1 MAKADVMEVIL
12 LLQSTIPNS
21 KLSEENVR
29 AYVSF
34 LSDINPVTLKQAVI
48 NLVKINKIKFYPSV
62 GEILSACEGISNYV
76 NAYEEIPIAQD
87 AWEKVRRC
95 VSTYSFE
102 HGLNH
107 LDGITLQ
114 AAKTIWSSFDPRMGD
129 DYNEAS
135 CRSQFIS
142 CYEQLAE
149 REQRNNRVANAIK
162 ENHVLLQ
169 ARKKA
174 ERERA
179 LIGAGQKQIEMTAT
193 GNLVEVAKEPVD
205 VTEIINKSKMSD
217 KGKELLK
224 QAIGG

>member
-34 LSDINPVTLKQAVI
+34 LSDVNPVTLKQAVI

-62 GEILSACEGISNYV
+62 GEILSACEEISNYV

-135 CRSQFIS
+135 CRSQFIR

-149 REQRNNRVANAIK
+149 REQRNNKVANAIK

-179 LIGAGQKQIEMTAT
+179 LIGAGQKQIEMTST

-205 VTEIINKSKMSD
+205 VTEIISKSKISD

>member
-34 LSDINPVTLKQAVI
+34 LSDINPVTLKQAVV
-48 NLVKINKIKFYPSV
+48 NLVRINKIKFYPSV
-62 GEILSACEGISNYV
+62 GEILSACEEISNYV

-114 AAKTIWSSFDPRMGD
+114 AAKTIWSSFNPRMGD

-135 CRSQFIS
+135 CRSQFIR

-149 REQRNNRVANAIK
+149 REKHRQRMANSIK
-162 ENHVLLQ
+162 DNHLLLK
-169 ARKKA
+169 AREKA
-174 ERERA
+174 EKERE
-179 LIGAGQKQIEMTAT
+179 LLNAGQKKIEMTAT
-193 GNLVEVAKEPVD
+193 GNLVEVVKEPVD
-205 VTEIINKSKMSD
+205 VTEIINKSKISD

>member
-62 GEILSACEGISNYV
+62 GEILSACEEISNYV

-114 AAKTIWSSFDPRMGD
+114 AAKTIWSSFNPRMGD

-135 CRSQFIS
+135 CRSQFIR

-149 REQRNNRVANAIK
+149 REQRNNKVANAIK

>member
-34 LSDINPVTLKQAVI
+34 LSDVNPVTLKQAVV
-48 NLVKINKIKFYPSV
+48 NLVRINKIKFYPSV
-62 GEILSACEGISNYV
+62 GEILSACEEISNYV

-114 AAKTIWSSFDPRMGD
+114 AAKTIWSSFNPRMGD

-135 CRSQFIS
+135 CRSQFIR

-149 REQRNNRVANAIK
+149 REQRNNKVANEIK

-174 ERERA
+174 EKERA
-179 LIGAGQKQIEMTAT
+179 LLNAGQKKIEMTAT

-205 VTEIINKSKMSD
+205 VTEIINKSKISD

>member
-21 KLSEENVR
+21 KLSEENIR

-62 GEILSACEGISNYV
+62 GEILSACEEISNYV
-76 NAYEEIPIAQD
+76 NAYEEIPTAQE
-87 AWEKVRRC
+87 AWEKVIK
-95 VSTYSFE
+95 VVGTYGNENGKE
-102 HGLNH
+102 HLE
-107 LDGITLQ
+107 GITLT
-114 AAKTIWSSFDPRMGD
+114 AARTIWSSFDPRMGHE
-129 DYNEAS
+129 YNEAS
-135 CRSQFIS
+135 CRSQFIR
-142 CYEQLAE
+142 CYEQLVE
-149 REQRNNRVANAIK
+149 REQHRQRMANSIK
-162 ENHVLLQ
+162 DNHLLLK
-169 ARKKA
+169 AREKA

-179 LIGAGQKQIEMTAT
+179 LLNAGQKQIEMTST

-205 VTEIINKSKMSD
+205 VTEIINKSKISD

>member
-1 MAKADVMEVIL
+1 M
-12 LLQSTIPNS
+12 
-21 KLSEENVR
+21 SEENVR

-62 GEILSACEGISNYV
+62 GEILSACEEISNYV

-114 AAKTIWSSFDPRMGD
+114 AAKTIWSSFNPRMGD

-135 CRSQFIS
+135 CRSQFIR

-149 REQRNNRVANAIK
+149 REQRNNKVANAIK

-174 ERERA
+174 EKERA
-179 LIGAGQKQIEMTAT
+179 LLNAGQKQIEMTAT

-205 VTEIINKSKMSD
+205 VTEIINKSKISD